1 MAKLVINYADSNLP
15 TFITRVVE
23 VDEPVEWD
31 EETTQ
36 EEKQLW
42 TNEQV
47 QENIQTGANGAPQVL
62 VFHTRK
68 ETA

>member
-23 VDEPVEWD
+23 VDEPTLWD
-31 EETTQ
+31 ELSS
-36 EEKQLW
+36 EEKQDW
-42 TNEQV
+42 IDEQV
-47 QENIQTGANGAPQVL
+47 QENIQNGANGAPQVL

-68 ETA
+68 EA

>member
-1 MAKLVINYADSNLP
+1 MGILVLNYADSNLP

-23 VDEPVEWD
+23 VSEPESWD

-42 TNEQV
+42 IDEQI
-47 QENIQTGANGAPQVL
+47 QENIENGANGAPQVF
-62 VFHTRK
+62 VFQTRK

>member
-15 TFITRVVE
+15 TFIKRVVE
-23 VDEPVEWD
+23 VDEPLDWD

-36 EEKQLW
+36 ETKQQWVEDQIQL
-42 TNEQV
+42 NV
-47 QENIQTGANGAPQVL
+47 ENGANGAPQVL

-68 ETA
+68 ED

>member
-1 MAKLVINYADSNLP
+1 MGKLVLNYADSNLP

-23 VDEPVEWD
+23 VDEPGTWD

-36 EEKQLW
+36 ETKQSW
-42 TNEQV
+42 IDQQI
-47 QENIQTGANGAPQVL
+47 QENIENGTNGAPQVL